1 MLDSLRDFLDHGA
14 WTHWPLPVSVTIFV
28 VVCALGV
35 AAFVPKSLFAPIAGA
50 LFGAIGGTVVTLVG
64 ATLGALISLYLGR
77 RLGRERISGW
87 LHKREALAVLDRR
100 LSRNGLV
107 PITILRMIPVI
118 PSSVVSYGAAAT
130 GIRTGQFLLG
140 TALGMLPMTLVQC
153 AAGASVRSG
162 LSTPV
167 VVSVFVG
174 CVSLALV
181 MVAVRRRGGE
191 PEPTGSPA
199 SASASAAGRGSAAG
213 EASVVGEGSVAGK
226 GSAVGEGSVAGEGTV
241 VGEGTAA
248 GEGTVSPQS
257 SVGSRSSVG
266 PQSSGVSRPS
276 AASSSSVSSSSVASP
291 SSAAASQSPVA
302 RQASGAPPSPVV
314 PKAPD
319 AAE

>member
-199 SASASAAGRGSAAG
+199 SAAGRGSAAG
-213 EASVVGEGSVAGK
+213 EASVAGE
-226 GSAVGEGSVAGEGTV
+226 GSAVGEGS
-241 VGEGTAA
+241 
-248 GEGTVSPQS
+248 VSPQS

-302 RQASGAPPSPVV
+302 RRSSGAPPSPVV

>member
-1 MLDSLRDFLDHGA
+1 MRAGGPGVIEGVCRRDGMADDSERIARRTGIGRIGRIDTMGTRGGRRLDTVRGLLDSLRDFLDHGA
-14 WTHWPLPVSVTIFV
+14 WTHWPLPVSAAIFI
-28 VVCALGV
+28 VVCALSV
-35 AAFVPKSLFAPIAGA
+35 TAFVPKSLFAPIAGA
-50 LFGAIGGTVVTLVG
+50 LFGAIGGTVVTLAG

-77 RLGRERISGW
+77 RVGRERIGGW

-174 CVSLALV
+174 CVSLALA
-181 MVAVRRRGGE
+181 MVAVRRRGE
-191 PEPTGSPA
+191 DSAPA
-199 SASASAAGRGSAAG
+199 GA
-213 EASVVGEGSVAGK
+213 EAPV
-226 GSAVGEGSVAGEGTV
+226 T
-241 VGEGTAA
+241 
-248 GEGTVSPQS
+248 PQS
-257 SVGSRSSVG
+257 S
-266 PQSSGVSRPS
+266 
-276 AASSSSVSSSSVASP
+276 AAPPSSVAP
-291 SSAAASQSPVA
+291 QSPVA
-302 RQASGAPPSPVV
+302 
-314 PKAPD
+314 PKTSD
-319 AAE
+319 AAGE

>member
-1 MLDSLRDFLDHGA
+1 MGTRGGRRLDTVRGLLDSLRDFLDHGA
-14 WTHWPLPVSVTIFV
+14 WTNWPLPVSVAIFT

-35 AAFVPKSLFAPIAGA
+35 AALVPKSLFAPVAGA

-64 ATLGALISLYLGR
+64 ATLGAVISLYLGR

-87 LHKREALAVLDRR
+87 LHKREALAELDRR

-130 GIRTGQFLLG
+130 AIRTGHFVIG

-153 AAGASVRSG
+153 AAGASVRHG

-174 CVSLALV
+174 CVSLALA

-191 PEPTGSPA
+191 
-199 SASASAAGRGSAAG
+199 SARMA
-213 EASVVGEGSVAGK
+213 
-226 GSAVGEGSVAGEGTV
+226 
-241 VGEGTAA
+241 
-248 GEGTVSPQS
+248 P
-257 SVGSRSSVG
+257 
-266 PQSSGVSRPS
+266 
-276 AASSSSVSSSSVASP
+276 
-291 SSAAASQSPVA
+291 
-302 RQASGAPPSPVV
+302 QASDGA
-314 PKAPD
+314 
-319 AAE
+319 E